1 MRPAQLSRNRSP
13 LLTLV
18 VAAAV
23 LLIFAS
29 PVLSYTWLGPFPD
42 VPITVPV
49 ETPTM
54 DETVPPIFEWTEPP
68 PVTGLV
74 DLTPPGSEVVPQST
88 PEPATVITGLIGA
101 GALGLVRLWRKR
113 RKPRPG

>member
-1 MRPAQLSRNRSP
+1 MQVRNYLTFAGTFSRER
-13 LLTLV
+13 
-18 VAAAV
+18 A
-23 LLIFAS
+23 AS

-68 PVTGLV
+68 PVTGMV
-74 DLTPPGSEVVPQST
+74 DLTPPGTEVVPQST

-113 RKPRPG
+113 RNPRPV